1 MKTLQY
7 LIKTIVLLAIVLSCT
22 NNSKTTQDLNSRE
35 TDLLELKNLKDKIDL
50 LINQSVCIDN
60 SSCGFIA
67 FGSKACGGPKEY
79 LVFSNAINVANLE
92 DKVTTYNE
100 LEKTYNMK
108 WDIIS
113 DCMFVLPPTSVE
125 CINGECTA
133 IY

>member
-7 LIKTIVLLAIVLSCT
+7 LIKTIAFLAIVLSCT
-22 NNSKTTQDLNSRE
+22 NNSETSQE
-35 TDLLELKNLKDKIDL
+35 TDFLELKDLKDEIDL
-50 LINQSVCIDN
+50 LISQGNCADN
-60 SSCGFIA
+60 PACNFIA

-79 LVFSNAINVANLE
+79 LVFNNSINVTDLE
-92 DKVTTYNE
+92 DKVTNYNE
-100 LEKTYNMK
+100 LEKVYNMK
-108 WDIIS
+108 WDVIS